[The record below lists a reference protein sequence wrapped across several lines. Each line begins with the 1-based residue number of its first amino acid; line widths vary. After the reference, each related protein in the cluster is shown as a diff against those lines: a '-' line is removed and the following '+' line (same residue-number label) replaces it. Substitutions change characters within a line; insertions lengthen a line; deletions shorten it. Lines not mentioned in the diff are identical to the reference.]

1 MTEMNLA
8 GLTDPFAP
16 DELEWRI
23 QQSGIKNGKPWAKCL
38 VYVTARAIFNR
49 LDLCVGAENW
59 CLTEPRP
66 VYAQAALY
74 KGTKYNRTTYSF
86 NVKELDDP
94 EVTEI
99 PNTLLGF
106 TMGISIRINGEWVT
120 RYDGADVTDFEPFKG
135 GISSAIKRAGV
146 PWGIGR
152 YLYTFDEGWANFGPE
167 AASSRLSA
175 AIYNKDANKTE
186 YHNWL
191 PPEISPDKLPE
202 GWSGDQWSHLG
213 CSSSNALKLKS
224 EPARKP
230 VATQP
235 KSTQVATAGDS
246 LMKRMSN
253 TIIDMHQK
261 AILAKSSKDTASL
274 QELSERVVKAKEH
287 FGVLF
292 SEAEIDENDLR
303 RLQGLLK
310 TVEEEL
316 SGKG

>member
-1 MTEMNLA
+1 MAELNLA
-8 GLTDPFAP
+8 GLNAAFAP

-23 QQSGIKNGKPWAKCL
+23 QQSGIKNGRPWAKCL

-49 LDLCVGAENW
+49 LDSCVGPENW
-59 CLTEPRP
+59 CLTEPTP
-66 VYAQAALY
+66 VYAQSALY
-74 KGTKYNRTTYSF
+74 KGTKYNKTTYSF

-94 EVTEI
+94 EMQEV

-167 AASSRLSA
+167 AKDSKLSA
-175 AIYNKDANKTE
+175 AIYNKDSSRTE

-191 PPEISPDKLPE
+191 PPEIPADKLPE
-202 GWSGDQWSHLG
+202 GWSGNQFAHLG
-213 CSSSNALKLKS
+213 CSNSNTFQLKH
-224 EPARKP
+224 EPAEKP
-230 VATQP
+230 KP
-235 KSTQVATAGDS
+235 STQVSTDGDS
-246 LMKRMSN
+246 IMKKMSN
-253 TIIDMHQK
+253 RIIDMHQK
-261 AILAKSSKDTASL
+261 TILAKGVNDRATLDEMETAV
-274 QELSERVVKAKEH
+274 ERAKEY
-287 FGVLF
+287 FGEVF
-292 SEAEIDENDLR
+292 STGQIDENELR

-310 TVEEEL
+310 TVEDEL
-316 SGKG
+316 NGKG